1 MSPSLRTE
9 LKQRKPFG
17 SLEQEAFLNLARTV
31 ACLEH
36 SISEVLRAHNLT
48 LTQYNA
54 LRVLRGAGAEGLSRS
69 EIQDRL
75 VARVPDC
82 TRLLDRLMAMGYA
95 TRTREENDRRVVTTR
110 ITNAGLKAIEPL
122 DQVILDAHQRQL
134 GHLGPE
140 KLKQLIELLEAV
152 RDG

>member
-9 LKQRKPFG
+9 IKQSKPFR

-36 SISEVLRAHNLT
+36 QIAEVLRPHGLT
-48 LTQYNA
+48 PTQYNA
-54 LRVLRGAGAEGLSRS
+54 LRVLRGAGEAGLSRN

-82 TRLLDRLMAMGYA
+82 TRLLDRLMAMGFA
-95 TRTREENDRRVVTTR
+95 TRTREEDDRRVVTTR
-110 ITNAGLKAIEPL
+110 ITPAGRKAIEPL
-122 DQVILDAHQRQL
+122 DDVLLEAHRRQL
-134 GHLGPE
+134 SHLGPQ
-140 KLKQLIELLEAV
+140 KLKSLIALLEAV
-152 RDG
+152 RER

>member
-1 MSPSLRTE
+1 MSPSLRAE

-36 SISEVLRAHNLT
+36 QIAEVLKPYGLT
-48 LTQYNA
+48 QTQYNA
-54 LRVLRGAGAEGLSRS
+54 LRVLRGAGEAGLSRN

-82 TRLLDRLMAMGYA
+82 TRLLDRLMAMGFA
-95 TRTREENDRRVVTTR
+95 TRTREQDDRRVVTTR
-110 ITNAGLKAIEPL
+110 ITPAGLKAIEPL
-122 DQVILDAHQRQL
+122 DQVILDAHREQL
-134 GHLGPE
+134 SHLGPE
-140 KLKQLIELLEAV
+140 KLKKLIGLLETV
-152 RDG
+152 REK

>member
-9 LKQRKPFG
+9 IKQRKPFG

-36 SISEVLRAHNLT
+36 QIAEVLRPHGLT
-48 LTQYNA
+48 PTQYNA
-54 LRVLRGAGAEGLSRS
+54 LRVLRGAGEAGLSRN

-82 TRLLDRLMAMGYA
+82 TRLLDRLMAMGFA
-95 TRTREENDRRVVTTR
+95 TRTREEDDRRVVTTR
-110 ITNAGLKAIEPL
+110 ITPAGRKAIEPL
-122 DQVILDAHQRQL
+122 DEVMLEEHRRQL
-134 GHLGPE
+134 GHLGFQ
-140 KLKQLIELLEAV
+140 KLRTLIALLEDV
-152 RDG
+152 RDR

>member
-9 LKQRKPFG
+9 IKQRKPFG

-36 SISEVLRAHNLT
+36 QISEVLRTHDLT

-54 LRVLRGAGAEGLSRS
+54 LRVLRGAGEAGLSRH

-82 TRLLDRLMAMGYA
+82 TRLLDRLTAMGYT
-95 TRTREENDRRVVTTR
+95 TRTREEDDRRVVTTR
-110 ITNAGLKAIEPL
+110 ITDAGLRVLEPL
-122 DQVILDAHQRQL
+122 DSVMQDAHKRQL
-134 GHLGPE
+134 GHLGQE
-140 KLKQLIELLEAV
+140 QLQQLIALLEQV
-152 RDG
+152 RDR